1 MAVFKPGNRCV
12 PGFIKLILCKC
23 LCVFVSLSPGLL
35 LTSGMIWTPYDWL
48 NNFYTVY
55 VAAVVGI
62 VRRCGLSTDI
72 NVHHE
77 NQPNKCKIALYK
89 LSIHF
94 IKAFKRS
101 SFRYI

>member
-1 MAVFKPGNRCV
+1 M
-12 PGFIKLILCKC
+12 
-23 LCVFVSLSPGLL
+23 FVSPSPRLL

-48 NNFYTVY
+48 NNFYTFY

-62 VRRCGLSTDI
+62 ASRYGLGVDI
-72 NVHHE
+72 NVQHD
-77 NQPNKCKIALYK
+77 NQPNKHRITLYK

-101 SFRYI
+101 SFNTTSGFELLAI